1 MKICQIS
8 TSIQD
13 SDDLNP
19 CFSYTGLSFFEALI
33 KSLVTLV
40 FRDVG
45 CVMHKERI
53 YHSQRLFKKL

>member
-33 KSLVTLV
+33 KSLVTPV

-53 YHSQRLFKKL
+53 

>member
-8 TSIQD
+8 RSIQD

-19 CFSYTGLSFFEALI
+19 FFYTGLSFFEAVI
-33 KSLVTLV
+33 KSLVAPL
-40 FRDVG
+40 FRNVG

-53 YHSQRLFKKL
+53 YHSQRLFEKS